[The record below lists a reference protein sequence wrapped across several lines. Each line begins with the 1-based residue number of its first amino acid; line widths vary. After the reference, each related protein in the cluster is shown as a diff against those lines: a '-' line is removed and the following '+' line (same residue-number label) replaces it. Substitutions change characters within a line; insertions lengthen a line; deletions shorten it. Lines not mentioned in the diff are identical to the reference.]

1 MHFEN
6 TGYRVLQE
14 KSNNTTS
21 FAEQLKFQEK
31 VTFTHVTQMSKDK
44 STLKKL
50 KLGHYTF

>member
-6 TGYRVLQE
+6 TRYRVLQE

-31 VTFTHVTQMSKDK
+31 VTFTHVTQMRRDK